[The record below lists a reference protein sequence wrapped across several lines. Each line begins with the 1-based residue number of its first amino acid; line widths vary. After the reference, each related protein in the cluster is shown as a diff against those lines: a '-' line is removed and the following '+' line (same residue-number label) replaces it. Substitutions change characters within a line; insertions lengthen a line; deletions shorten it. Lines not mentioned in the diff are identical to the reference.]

1 MNNDSNKKNGF
12 TLVEL
17 LAVIVILIVIFLI
30 AIFAT
35 NKFVDRSRE
44 NAFVA
49 EANVIVKGAMEK
61 YSLDKSDGNMDADI
75 YSSNKPGRVCYS
87 IQDTIIGTTVE
98 KSNAEGYTGSVEVCS
113 GNDCTYNSKIWLH
126 YGDYYIEAVDGDVK
140 KSDIKDGYE
149 TDYDLTCGEALLYGG
164 TKCDNTSC
172 EYDYTGK
179 TRSFRVPFDGLYSL
193 ETWGAQGGYYKEA
206 PYHLGGYGGYS
217 YGEIEL
223 KKNETLYIV
232 VGGKGND
239 SDGKNGHDGYNGGG
253 AGGVGVSS
261 NSNGSGGGGG
271 ATSIAFAD
279 GLLSTLTNKKDY
291 IVIVAGGGSGAQF
304 NYPPGNGGGY
314 KGGTITYKGN
324 VYDGGTQT
332 TGYGLGQGY
341 PTAKFCGRWAGGGGS
356 GYYGANIAG
365 DNCDPFSLGGGSGF
379 INYPLLKNKYMY
391 GYNVPTSDEEG
402 TKTYTTNNVSDKPV
416 KNYAKRGDGY
426 AKITYL
432 GTNNSGD

>member
-1 MNNDSNKKNGF
+1 MNKYLNKKKGF

-30 AIFAT
+30 AMFAT
-35 NKFVDRSRE
+35 NKVVDRSRE

-140 KSDIKDGYE
+140 ESDIKDGYE

-164 TKCDNTSC
+164 TKCDDTSC

-193 ETWGAQGGYYKEA
+193 ETWGAQGGYFRTN
-206 PYHLGGYGGYS
+206 PYTIGGYGGYA

-223 KKNETLYIV
+223 KKNDILYIT

-239 SDGKNGHDGYNGGG
+239 SDGANGHNGFNGGG
-253 AGGVGVSS
+253 AFALKQKSYEECKQ
-261 NSNGSGGGGG
+261 GSGGGGG
-271 ATSIAFAD
+271 ATHIAFSN
-279 GLLSTLTNKKDY
+279 GLLSKLTNKKDY
-291 IVIVAGGGSGAQF
+291 IVIVSGGGAGGSYSGTSGSGGGF
-304 NYPPGNGGGY
+304 NGGADSE
-314 KGGTITYKGN
+314 GN
-324 VYDGGTQT
+324 IRSTQT
-332 TGYGLGQGY
+332 TGYALGKGVSS
-341 PTAKFCGRWAGGGGS
+341 TLNGCGCNIAAGGGG
-356 GYYGANIAG
+356 YYGGASASRCNPYSG
-365 DNCDPFSLGGGSGF
+365 NGGSGF
-379 INYPLLKNKYMY
+379 INYPQLKNAHMY
-391 GYNVPTSDEEG
+391 GYNVNTSDDAS
-402 TKTYTTNNVSDKPV
+402 TKTLSGTNVSDDPEKDT
-416 KNYAKRGDGY
+416 AKRGDGF

-432 GTNNSGD
+432 GE